1 MSHAKGA
8 ECSGVTMTFQ
18 FRPDQPS
25 PPRNHAPIVQINGVT
40 KTFRGQGREIV
51 VADNISMTIPAGTA
65 VALLGENGAG
75 KSTLLSMISGSLRPD
90 AGRILRNGTVSW
102 PVGFAGSFHGDLTG
116 AQNTRFV
123 ARAYGVDTEAL
134 LEFVTDFADLGDQI
148 NDPVRGYSSGMRAR
162 VAFALSMGLPFDLY
176 LVDEVTAVGDAK
188 FRAKSAMAFKSR
200 MESAGAIMVSHNMDQ
215 LRNLCSAGMVLRDGH
230 LMWFDNVNDAIWAYH
245 C

>member
-1 MSHAKGA
+1 
-8 ECSGVTMTFQ
+8 MTFQ
-18 FRPDQPS
+18 FRPDQPTEPS
-25 PPRNHAPIVQINGVT
+25 KRLPIVQINGVS
-40 KTFRGQGREIV
+40 KAFHGQGRDIV
-51 VADNISMTIPAGTA
+51 VANDITMAIPAGTA
-65 VALLGENGAG
+65 VALLGVNGAG

-123 ARAYGVDTEAL
+123 ARTYGVDTDAL
-134 LEFVTDFADLGDQI
+134 LDFVADFADLGDQI

-162 VAFALSMGLPFDLY
+162 LAFALSMGLPFDLY

-230 LMWFDNVNDAIWAYH
+230 LMWFDNVNDAIWAYQ